1 MPVSSLPSVLG
12 GILAAV
18 VTAGVVVSRVRRAVI
33 QIRSDRRLR
42 AKARQRA
49 LLRQPCPGTLVMEG
63 RIVVSGSQEG
73 SPDSCCVVTRC
84 EYGCL
89 GGPIVHDVLPF
100 LLETDLGERVA
111 IEVGHDPVVENLGIL
126 TEVLR
131 SATDA
136 APPPSGAPHSIKIL
150 RGRVRV
156 AGVVVAAPGK
166 MALPPR
172 HSAVVTILSS

>member
-49 LLRQPCPGTLVMEG
+49 LLRQPCRGTLVMEG
-63 RIVVSGSQEG
+63 RIVVSSSQEG
-73 SPDSCCVVTRC
+73 SPDSCVVTRC

-111 IEVGHDPVVENLGIL
+111 IEVGNDPIVENLGSL
-126 TEVLR
+126 TDVSG

-166 MALPPR
+166 MAPPPR